1 MSFANSTLYTIAALT
16 TSQMVSST
24 TTTTTK
30 KHITQILFN
39 KAKFVTQRMKKH
51 NRKQIVIPRLINK
64 IEEET

>member
-16 TSQMVSST
+16 TSQMVST

-39 KAKFVTQRMKKH
+39 KAKFVTQKMKKH
-51 NRKQIVIPRLINK
+51 NRKRIVIPRLINK